1 MNAIISPPGAG
12 IGPSHDCAVFMIDL
26 EGKISSWN
34 AEAARFNGMQT
45 ENILG
50 CDFTNLFTPGV
61 GAGGKPSYDLATVA
75 RQGGYVGEGWRQDNN
90 GVKFWANI
98 VMTTMSDSNGA
109 LSGFCA
115 VIRDLGENSLGAQQF
130 RLAIE
135 AAPTG
140 MLVVDQ
146 SGRIA
151 LVNSQIENLFGYTRA
166 ELIGQAVELLVPERF
181 RGAHPGFRS
190 GFFGAPHARMMG
202 AGRDLYGLHKD
213 GREVPIEIGLNPLE
227 TSEGAFV
234 LSSIVDITER
244 KRASEQFRLAIEAS
258 PTGMIMVNR
267 DGRIVMVN
275 AHVEALFGYAREEL
289 IGHAVEMLV
298 PQQLRQNHPG
308 FRQDFF
314 KAPHSRPMGAGR
326 DLRGLHKSGAEI
338 PVEIALN
345 PLTTADGEFVLC
357 SVVNITERIRV
368 QHERETL
375 LQEIHHRIKNNLQV
389 VSSLISIQLNRTD
402 DVISRDS
409 LSGCAARVQAIA
421 LIHAMLYQTHDYL
434 HISFS
439 EYVHRLAGNVF
450 SAAEGGAGVG
460 RISLELAVD
469 NVELHVDKA
478 VPCGLILNELITNAL
493 KHGFPDD
500 IHGIV
505 RVELRV
511 AGHDR
516 LCLIV
521 KDNGAGMPSHWN
533 LLEAKSVGMQLVRE
547 LAMQLRATLEI
558 ERSDWTAFKLEF
570 SSEV

>member
-1 MNAIISPPGAG
+1 MNAGVGS
-12 IGPSHDCAVFMIDL
+12 SHDCAVFMVDL
-26 EGKISSWN
+26 DGKISSWN
-34 AEAARFNGMQT
+34 AEAARFNGMQSET
-45 ENILG
+45 VLG
-50 CDFTNLFTPGV
+50 RDFSSLFAAEAIV
-61 GAGGKPSYDLATVA
+61 GDQLRCDLATVA
-75 RQGGYVGEGWRQDNN
+75 REGGYVGEGWRLGHD
-90 GVKFWANI
+90 GVRFWANI
-98 VMTTMSDSNGA
+98 VMTTMRDAEGGLNGY
-109 LSGFCA
+109 CA
-115 VIRDLGENSLGAQQF
+115 VIRDLGENSLGSEQF

-135 AAPTG
+135 ATPTG
-140 MLVVDQ
+140 MIVVDQ

-151 LVNSQIENLFGYTRA
+151 LVNAQIESLFGYARA
-166 ELIGQAVELLVPERF
+166 ELIGQAVELLVPVRF
-181 RGAHPGFRS
+181 RSAHPSFRS

-227 TSEGAFV
+227 TSEGVFV

-258 PTGMIMVNR
+258 PTGMIMVDR
-267 DGRIVMVN
+267 HGCIVLVN

-289 IGHAVEMLV
+289 IGRVVEMLV
-298 PQQLRQNHPG
+298 PQQFRQHHPG

-326 DLRGLHKSGAEI
+326 DLRGLHKSGEEI
-338 PVEIALN
+338 PIEISLN
-345 PLTTADGEFVLC
+345 PVETADGIFVLC

-368 QHERETL
+368 QHQRETL

-402 DVISRDS
+402 DATSRDS

-439 EYVHRLAGNVF
+439 EYIHRLAGNVF
-450 SAAEGGAGVG
+450 SAADGGASGG
-460 RISLELAVD
+460 RISLELTVD
-469 NVELHVDKA
+469 KVELHVDKA

-493 KHGFPDD
+493 KHGFPDVR
-500 IHGIV
+500 HGVV
-505 RVELRV
+505 RVELHI

-521 KDNGAGMPSHWN
+521 KDNGVGIPTN
-533 LLEAKSVGMQLVRE
+533 LNPLEVKSVGMQLVRE
-547 LAMQLRATLEI
+547 LAVQLRATLEI
-558 ERSDWTAFKLEF
+558 ERNDWTAFKLEF